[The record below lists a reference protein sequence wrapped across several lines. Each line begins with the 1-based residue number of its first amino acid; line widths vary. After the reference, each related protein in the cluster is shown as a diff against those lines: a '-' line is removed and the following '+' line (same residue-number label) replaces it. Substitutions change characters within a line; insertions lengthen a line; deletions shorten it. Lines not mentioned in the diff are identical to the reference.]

1 MRRGER
7 GAAAVEF
14 ALIVP
19 FFLTLIFGVI
29 EFGVLLTDQISMTN
43 AARVGARYAS
53 LKVANGPGAKAKA
66 ESDATHGNIRCTA
79 PVATPTYST
88 VPDDL
93 SKNQVKLVITCNYS
107 PITPLGSLLKDL
119 VLPTVINAETTMV
132 VE

>member
-29 EFGVLLTDQISMTN
+29 EFGAELTNKISMTN
-43 AARVGARYAS
+43 ASRVGARYAS
-53 LKVANGPGAKAKA
+53 LNVGNGPEA
-66 ESDATHGNIRCTA
+66 EHRAQDAASGIIGCSA
-79 PVATPTYST
+79 PVATASYAGGSGTDVTLT
-88 VPDDL
+88 V
-93 SKNQVKLVITCNYS
+93 TCNYS

-119 VLPTVINAETTMV
+119 VLPTSSSATTKMV